1 VRGSVKDGNHGR
13 RCCSPVRERASWH
26 RAAPTHAASV
36 PLPAS
41 AFGLQWCAG
50 GAARFGETLRNED
63 NALRSRA
70 FRFNL
75 EPATRWLRARCR
87 GCSPTT

>member
-1 VRGSVKDGNHGR
+1 VLPLEQHSLPG
-13 RCCSPVRERASWH
+13 ASSH
-26 RAAPTHAASV
+26 APEPESSTSAPTHAASV

-41 AFGLQWCAG
+41 AFGLQWCVG